1 MPKVTVL
8 MSVYNENNE
17 FLKLSIDSILGQ
29 TFSDF
34 EFLIYDDCTSKENK
48 IILEEYKEKDKR
60 IYVVANEKNCGLTYN
75 LADGIK
81 RAKGE
86 YIARM
91 DSDDISK
98 PERLRKQVD
107 YMDKHAE
114 IALLSTKVD
123 VIGKRKRAH
132 RKWNISHD
140 YLKTYLLFN
149 NNLSHPAAMMRKSF
163 LERNELNYDVSI
175 KKSQDYDLWVRI
187 AQKGKISCLKEAL
200 VLYRIHENQISND
213 KSGEQRKYRNQI
225 RLQQLKRMNI
235 HLSDLQEQ
243 YYLAFCEG
251 KLGEDIKS
259 AVKDIRCIRNK
270 ILKTKTYNSFYV
282 RLLFGL
288 QYVKN
293 IIKKGKKK

>member
-17 FLKLSIDSILGQ
+17 FLKASIESILGQ
-29 TFSDF
+29 TFGDF
-34 EFLIYDDCTSKENK
+34 EFLIYDDCSNQENK
-48 IILEEYKEKDKR
+48 LILQEYKEKDKR
-60 IYVVANEKNCGLTYN
+60 ICVITNEVNRGLTYN
-75 LADGIK
+75 LADGVK

-98 PERLRKQVD
+98 SERLHKQVD
-107 YMDKHAE
+107 YMDKHADV
-114 IALLSTKVD
+114 ALLSTKVE
-123 VIGKRKRAH
+123 VIGKNKRAR
-132 RKWNISHD
+132 RKWNVSHN

-149 NNLSHPAAMMRKSF
+149 NNLPHPAAMLRRDF
-163 LERNELNYDVSI
+163 LEKNSLNYDTTI

-200 VLYRIHENQISND
+200 VLYRIHANQISND

-243 YYLAFCEG
+243 YYLEFCEG
-251 KLGEDIKS
+251 KLGDNVKS
-259 AVKDIRCIRNK
+259 ALNDIRYIRNE
-270 ILKTKTYNSFYV
+270 ILKTKEYDSFYV
-282 RLLFGL
+282 RFLFVL
-288 QYVKN
+288 QYLKN
-293 IIKKGKKK
+293 IVKKGKV